1 MREAYKTVTLQKLYK
16 ILNIIPK
23 NVVEDI
29 ILTAHAQNFIKVKI
43 DHNKQILIFENE
55 DFTSKNEFVIRL
67 AKDIATLRQK
77 ISKTV
82 DQEEKAEIESGN
94 YFIKNLHIN

>member
-1 MREAYKTVTLQKLYK
+1 MREAYKTVTLEKLYK

-43 DHNKQILIFENE
+43 DHNKQILIFEND

-67 AKDIATLRQK
+67 AKDIAALRQK
-77 ISKTV
+77 ISKGV
-82 DQEEKAEIESGN
+82 HEEENVEIESG
-94 YFIKNLHIN
+94 F